1 MVHAI
6 DKNECKKMKST
17 FVLLLLTMWAT
28 SALKAQTVVP
38 NDSVELQEVVIR
50 GARVVN
56 RTDGKMI
63 FPSEEMTKSATSGYN
78 LLKMLALPNVN
89 VDDISESITA
99 ANSLVG
105 AVQVRINDV
114 EASSADIQSLQ
125 PREVEKVE
133 LIDRP
138 GVRYGEGVGIVINI
152 ITRKVTAG
160 YVIGASGTLVP
171 KADMAKSNAYTKI
184 NSGKSELSLNY
195 SGYYRHSNGMNKVE
209 QADYLM
215 EDNTYKKVERNTD
228 DIINRNTSHEI
239 QARYSMINASGTAFL
254 TTLAASVDNNPRNY
268 NKTDVSYSDGRNTT
282 ETIDNSEKTVS
293 PLLDLY
299 FKTNIC
305 KNQSLIANATGAY
318 THTDYTY
325 MFTSDKTSF
334 GYNTLGKKWSLNS
347 EAIYENRMKPFT
359 LSAGL
364 RYAQKYIDN
373 DYSGDA
379 TLVSQIHSSNIY
391 AFSQIQGS
399 LWKIGYMVGLGLSR
413 EYYRQ
418 RETMYDR
425 VWLRPKLN
433 LSLPLSQHIRL
444 NYTLTSAPAS
454 SKLQNMSGMSIITN
468 GMEYSEGN
476 PELIMERRDDHTLT
490 LSYQSPRLYTQ
501 LMTFYRHNDHPAMQH
516 VRRTEDGRFAKTFL
530 EGRRIDMLMLQ
541 SYTNCD
547 IIPQH
552 LNAYLSAEML
562 NIWNDGQDYSHR
574 LTSFN
579 FNVGLTAWLGNWTIM
594 ATMDNGFHFMENE
607 YEGRNVFSDYISVSY
622 KLKNLTAS
630 LFCQNLFKS
639 NGKIEEVESHN
650 RLAHKLFVARN
661 RDTSN
666 AIGIKLTWT
675 LSKGRKFKG
684 IERDTDSLKDKE
696 TGVAKS
702 GK

>member
-1 MVHAI
+1 
-6 DKNECKKMKST
+6 MKRT
-17 FVLLLLTMWAT
+17 IVLVLLTMWAHL
-28 SALKAQTVVP
+28 ALKAQTDTP
-38 NDSVELQEVVIR
+38 NDSVQLEEVVVR

-56 RTDGKMI
+56 RTDGKLL
-63 FPSEEMTKSATSGYN
+63 FPSEEMTKSATSGYS
-78 LLKMLALPNVN
+78 LLKMLPLPNVK
-89 VDDISESITA
+89 VDDISERISA

-171 KADMAKSNAYTKI
+171 KADMVKGNAYTKI

-195 SGYYRHSNGMNKVE
+195 SGYYRHSNGMNSVE

-215 EDNTYKKVERNTD
+215 ADNTYKKVERNTD

-254 TTLAASVDNNPRNY
+254 TTFSTSIDNNPRNY

-299 FKTNIC
+299 FKTNIG

-318 THTDYTY
+318 THTDYGY
-325 MFTSDKTSF
+325 LFTSDKTSF

-379 TLVSQIHSSNIY
+379 VFVSQIHASNVY
-391 AFSQIQGS
+391 TFSQIQGS

-418 RETMYDR
+418 GETTYDQ

-433 LSLPLSQHIRL
+433 LSMPLSKSLRL
-444 NYTLTSAPAS
+444 NYTLTSSPAS

-468 GMEYSEGN
+468 EMEYSVGN
-476 PELIMERRDDHTLT
+476 PDLIMERRDDHTLT
-490 LSYQSPRLYTQ
+490 LSYQSPRLYSQ

-516 VRRTEDGRFAKTFL
+516 VNRTEDGRFAKTFL
-530 EGRRIDMLMLQ
+530 KGRRIDMLMLQ
-541 SYTNCD
+541 SYTNYD

-562 NIWNDGQDYSHR
+562 TIWNDGQDYSHR

-579 FNVGLTAWLGNWTIM
+579 FNVGLSAWLGNWTFM

-622 KLKNLTAS
+622 RLKNLTAS
-630 LFCQNLFKS
+630 LFCQNLFKR
-639 NGKIEEVESHN
+639 NGKIEEVENHN

-666 AIGIKLTWT
+666 AIGIKLAWT

-684 IERDTDSLKDKE
+684 IERDTDSLKDTE

>member
-1 MVHAI
+1 
-6 DKNECKKMKST
+6 MKRT
-17 FVLLLLTMWAT
+17 LILVVWTMGAM
-28 SALKAQTVVP
+28 SGLKAQTDTP
-38 NDSVELQEVVIR
+38 NDSVQLEEVVVK
-50 GARVVN
+50 GARVIN
-56 RTDGKMI
+56 RTDGKLI
-63 FPSEEMTKSATSGYN
+63 FPSEEIAKSASSGYS
-78 LLKMLALPNVN
+78 LLKMLPLPNVKVN
-89 VDDISESITA
+89 DINESITA
-99 ANSLVG
+99 ANPLVG
-105 AVQVRINDV
+105 TVQVRINDV
-114 EASSADIQSLQ
+114 EASTADIQALQ
-125 PREVEKVE
+125 PTEIEKVE

-138 GVRYGEGVGIVINI
+138 GVRYGENVGIVINI
-152 ITRKVTAG
+152 ITRKVSSG

-171 KADMAKSNAYTKI
+171 KADMTKGNAYAKL
-184 NSGKSELSLNY
+184 NSGKNELSLNY
-195 SGYYRHSNGMNKVE
+195 SGYYSHSNGMTTVE

-215 EDNTYKKVERNTD
+215 EDNIYNKVKRNTN
-228 DIINRNTSHEI
+228 DITNRNTSHEV
-239 QARYSMINASGTAFL
+239 QARYSRINTEGTAFL
-254 TTLAASVDNNPRNY
+254 ATLSTAIDNNPRDFQ
-268 NKTDVSYSDGRNTT
+268 KTDVSYADGRNAT
-282 ETIDNSEKTVS
+282 ETTDNSEKSVS

-299 FKTNIC
+299 MKTHIG
-305 KNQSLIANATGAY
+305 KSQSLIANATGAY

-325 MFTSDKTSF
+325 LYASDDASF
-334 GYNTLGKKWSLNS
+334 GYNTLGKAWSLQS

-359 LSAGL
+359 LSAGV
-364 RYAQKYIDN
+364 RYAQKYIEN

-379 TLVSQIHSSNIY
+379 TLVSQIHASNIY

-418 RETMYDR
+418 GETMYDR

-433 LSLPLSQHIRL
+433 LSLPLSQSLRL
-444 NYTLTSAPAS
+444 NYTLTSSPAS
-454 SKLQNMSGMSIITN
+454 SKLQNMSGMSIVTN
-468 GMEYSEGN
+468 DMEYSAGN
-476 PELIMERRDDHTLT
+476 PDLIMTRRDDHTLT
-490 LSYQSPRLYTQ
+490 LSYQSPRLYSQ

-516 VRRTEDGRFAKTFL
+516 VYRTEDGRFAKTFL

-541 SYTNCD
+541 SYTNYD

-607 YEGRNVFSDYISVSY
+607 YESRNIFSDYISVSY

-630 LFCQNLFKS
+630 LFCQNLFKR
-639 NGKIEEVESHN
+639 NGKIEEVENHN
-650 RLAHKLFVARN
+650 QLVHKLLVVRN

-684 IERDTDSLKDKE
+684 IERNTNNLKDRE

>member
-1 MVHAI
+1 
-6 DKNECKKMKST
+6 
-17 FVLLLLTMWAT
+17 MWA
-28 SALKAQTVVP
+28 SPELKAQTDAP
-38 NDSVELQEVVIR
+38 NDSVQLEEVVVR

-56 RTDGKMI
+56 RTDGKLI
-63 FPSEEMTKSATSGYN
+63 FPSEEMTKSAPSGYN
-78 LLKMLALPNVN
+78 LLKMLPLPNVK
-89 VDDISESITA
+89 VDDINESITA
-99 ANSLVG
+99 ANSLIG

-114 EASSADIQSLQ
+114 EASTADIQSLQ

-133 LIDRP
+133 FIDRP

-152 ITRKVTAG
+152 ITRKVTSG
-160 YVIGASGTLVP
+160 YIIGASGTLVP
-171 KADMAKSNAYTKI
+171 KADMVKGNAFTKI
-184 NSGKSELSLNY
+184 NSGKNELSLNY
-195 SGYYRHSNGMNKVE
+195 SGYYRHSNGINTVE

-215 EDNTYKKVERNTD
+215 EDNTYNKVERNTN
-228 DIINRNTSHEI
+228 DIINRNTMHDI
-239 QARYSMINASGTAFL
+239 QARYSMINADGTAFL
-254 TTLAASVDNNPRNY
+254 TTLSTSIDNNPRDFK
-268 NKTDVSYSDGRNTT
+268 KTDVAYSDGRNTT
-282 ETIDNSEKTVS
+282 EIIDNSEKTIS

-299 FKTNIC
+299 FKTNIG

-318 THTDYTY
+318 THIDYAY

-347 EAIYENRMKPFT
+347 EAIYENHMKPFT

-379 TLVSQIHSSNIY
+379 VFVSQIHSSNIY

-399 LWKIGYMVGLGLSR
+399 LWKISYMVGFGLSR

-418 RETMYDR
+418 GETTYDR

-433 LSLPLSQHIRL
+433 LSMPISKSLRL
-444 NYTLTSAPAS
+444 NYTLTSSPAS

-468 GMEYSEGN
+468 EMEYSVGN
-476 PELIMERRDDHTLT
+476 PDLIMERRDDHTLN

-501 LMTFYRHNDHPAMQH
+501 LMSFYRHNDHPAMQH
-516 VRRTEDGRFAKTFL
+516 VRRTEDGHFAKTFL

-594 ATMDNGFHFMENE
+594 AAMDNGFHFMENE
-607 YEGRNVFSDYISVSY
+607 YESRNIFSDYVSISY

-639 NGKIEEVESHN
+639 NGKIEEVENHN
-650 RLAHKLFVARN
+650 HLAHKLLVVRN